1 MKRPSD
7 RLGLQ
12 RWPKSHNVVFP
23 DSVGNKPSACM
34 GKVAGGAC
42 LSRESFHPKNAGT
55 TGHAKVMEQ
64 KLRDSGYG
72 AI

>member
-1 MKRPSD
+1 M
-7 RLGLQ
+7 
-12 RWPKSHNVVFP
+12 
-23 DSVGNKPSACM
+23 GNKPSACM